1 MVSKQPQAVRL
12 TGRLE
17 AEDRLGGSG
26 LAWMLCLEGNGSWGR
41 GGIGVMNRGR
51 LRRQG

>member
-1 MVSKQPQAVRL
+1 MVSKQPQAGRL

-26 LAWMLCLEGNGSWGR
+26 LAWMLGLEG
-41 GGIGVMNRGR
+41 GGAGGEGE
-51 LRRQG
+51 LA

>member
-1 MVSKQPQAVRL
+1 MVSKGRQAGRL
-12 TGRLE
+12 AGRLE
-17 AEDRLGGSG
+17 AKGRLGGGGSASMHG
-26 LAWMLCLEGNGSWGR
+26 LEGNGSWGR

>member
-1 MVSKQPQAVRL
+1 MVSKQQLAGRL
-12 TGRLE
+12 PGRLE

-26 LAWMLCLEGNGSWGR
+26 SASMLGLEGNGSWGR